1 MSTIASLYYDGYGS
15 YDFLK
20 IKFFSDADIFRVIV
34 CDVVP
39 SMHSLIKSPQDI
51 FYN

>member
-1 MSTIASLYYDGYGS
+1 MSAGPSLYYDGYNS
-15 YDFLK
+15 YDFPK
-20 IKFFSDADIFRVIV
+20 IKFCLDADIFRVIV

-39 SMHSLIKSPQDI
+39 SMRSSIKSPQDI